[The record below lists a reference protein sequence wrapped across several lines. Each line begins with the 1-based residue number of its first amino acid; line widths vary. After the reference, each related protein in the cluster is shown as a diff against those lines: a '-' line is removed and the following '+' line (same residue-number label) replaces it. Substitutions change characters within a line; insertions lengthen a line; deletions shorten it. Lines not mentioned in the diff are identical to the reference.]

1 MVSDVDLLK
10 KYFVR
15 NGDVFSG
22 RWQNFIT
29 HMFMDGHNGI
39 IQIQG
44 DKWREQRRF
53 SLHVLRD
60 FGFGRTAMEEK
71 IKVFG
76 GDFWLLSRLVVQS
89 TFIRPMKSLCVQP
102 CCRISGSV
110 C

>member
-1 MVSDVDLLK
+1 MVMVSDVDLLK
-10 KYFVR
+10 KYFIR

-71 IKVFG
+71 IKVLEGVIFG
-76 GDFWLLSRLVVQS
+76 SCPDYSSNQ
-89 TFIRPMKSLCVQP
+89 PLCVQYMLQST
-102 CCRISGSV
+102 RFYV
-110 C
+110 